1 MMRRCRDEH
10 SVKWILVDVRQS
22 GCRARAATSGGWG
35 GGVCAQA
42 KPVHALSMQAATA
55 LKTLAFNKARRE
67 FENKLFMLKVL
78 KIEVELRPQEQAA

>member
-1 MMRRCRDEH
+1 MSMSREAKIWLAVT
-10 SVKWILVDVRQS
+10 SKS
-22 GCRARAATSGGWG
+22 KYARAATSGGWG
-35 GGVCAQA
+35 GGVWAQA